1 MPEKPAAGPA
11 PASSATGSTA
21 PPAAPP
27 ASTAP
32 ATSTSPAVMT
42 TLICEQCGNEHLI
55 RVKGCWYC
63 EKCHYK
69 FDCYGW

>member
-1 MPEKPAAGPA
+1 MPDQPPTVPA
-11 PASSATGSTA
+11 PDRPAPGSAASEQA
-21 PPAAPP
+21 PAAPSGP
-27 ASTAP
+27 GVLT
-32 ATSTSPAVMT
+32 V
-42 TLICEQCGNEHLI
+42 LICEQCGNEHLI